1 MIGVDGHAQNTSSA
15 EYTCWNKNVWIID
28 LILNRSAK
36 EIVIKSLSLLIMKTV
51 LNDATQYDNMLLF
64 FFQVTLSYPS
74 LVERLH
80 ESKQDNLAVDGSQS
94 GSSRVERGVIPWA
107 SRQGTSIIKMFWN
120 ALLMKRTHQMKEIV
134 ENKLLQTLMTED
146 VTV

>member
-1 MIGVDGHAQNTSSA
+1 M
-15 EYTCWNKNVWIID
+15 
-28 LILNRSAK
+28 
-36 EIVIKSLSLLIMKTV
+36 KSLSLLIMKTV

-94 GSSRVERGVIPWA
+94 GSSRVERGVIP
-107 SRQGTSIIKMFWN
+107 
-120 ALLMKRTHQMKEIV
+120 
-134 ENKLLQTLMTED
+134 
-146 VTV
+146 